1 MGSTAFAALPSSIG
15 GCALHLD
22 LVSPLP
28 SQYRKV
34 GSAAPGL
41 SLETRRTWRRRRRG
55 RGNPISFLIPAA
67 ASSSPIPAA
76 PGLSSPPKENFSL
89 DAIALLQFLPLS
101 KTLPKIL
108 PLLRPQIPRI
118 LSAWACAA
126 VSVSALYA
134 FVPQV
139 GQLSSLLA
147 AGDLVSV
154 RRKAAMAI
162 FLISAKSLAQYWQ
175 QALLWEVA
183 LGLTCDVRCH
193 VFETVLRKDM
203 SYFEGQSGA
212 AKGDI
217 AYRITAEA
225 DATGETIYA
234 FLKMVVPCFLQ
245 LAAMAGRM
253 LSLSPV
259 LSFAT
264 VSVVPCMSVVI
275 AILGEQLRA
284 LSKRGQDSIA
294 RLSAYV
300 NEVLPS
306 MLIVKACA
314 AESYED
320 ERFKR
325 LAVIDRQAHLM
336 KKKMKAFIPEIIT
349 GAYAATGVVLFA
361 LGAWVISKGNFDGT
375 GMVSFITSLV
385 LLIEP
390 IQQIG
395 KAYNEMKQGEP
406 AVERLFDL
414 TASFPKILDEEASR
428 RHLKNV
434 IGDVVFDNVCFSY
447 GATSPR
453 VLQNINFHVCAG
465 ETVALVGPSGGGK
478 TTLAKLLLRLYEP
491 TQGNILIDGENIQGV
506 SLESLRQQ
514 VAIVP
519 QETALFTGTVMENIA
534 YGVMPNDIDMKRVER
549 AATMANADE
558 FIRRLPDGYETN
570 LGERGSS
577 LSGGQR
583 QRIAIAR
590 AIYHGPSILILD
602 EATSALDNR
611 SEKLVREAL
620 EQLMIGRTVFIIAH
634 RLETVQKAARI
645 FLLDGGKLVEE
656 GTHSSLIA
664 RGGQYASLFSAG
676 RDDVRPQLTAK

>member
-1 MGSTAFAALPSSIG
+1 M
-15 GCALHLD
+15 
-22 LVSPLP
+22 
-28 SQYRKV
+28 
-34 GSAAPGL
+34 
-41 SLETRRTWRRRRRG
+41 
-55 RGNPISFLIPAA
+55 
-67 ASSSPIPAA
+67 
-76 PGLSSPPKENFSL
+76 
-89 DAIALLQFLPLS
+89 
-101 KTLPKIL
+101 
-108 PLLRPQIPRI
+108 
-118 LSAWACAA
+118 
-126 VSVSALYA
+126 
-134 FVPQV
+134 
-139 GQLSSLLA
+139 
-147 AGDLVSV
+147 
-154 RRKAAMAI
+154 
-162 FLISAKSLAQYWQ
+162 
-175 QALLWEVA
+175 
-183 LGLTCDVRCH
+183 
-193 VFETVLRKDM
+193 
-203 SYFEGQSGA
+203 
-212 AKGDI
+212 
-217 AYRITAEA
+217 
-225 DATGETIYA
+225 
-234 FLKMVVPCFLQ
+234 
-245 LAAMAGRM
+245 
-253 LSLSPV
+253 
-259 LSFAT
+259 
-264 VSVVPCMSVVI
+264 
-275 AILGEQLRA
+275 
-284 LSKRGQDSIA
+284 
-294 RLSAYV
+294 
-300 NEVLPS
+300 
-306 MLIVKACA
+306 
-314 AESYED
+314 
-320 ERFKR
+320 
-325 LAVIDRQAHLM
+325 
-336 KKKMKAFIPEIIT
+336 
-349 GAYAATGVVLFA
+349 
-361 LGAWVISKGNFDGT
+361 
-375 GMVSFITSLV
+375 
-385 LLIEP
+385 
-390 IQQIG
+390 QQIG

-414 TASFPKILDEEASR
+414 TASFPKAKASR